1 MDRRLDP
8 RTRLEILDRAECL
21 RLLHTEHIGRLG
33 VVFGGAPLVLP
44 VNFAM
49 DGERVVFLT
58 NRGTKMFAA
67 LGHEVAFEID
77 DADPLY
83 HSGWSV
89 VVTGT
94 ATEVPEEERAR
105 LSHLPL
111 RPWGPGAKTT
121 MVAITPTA
129 ITGRRIATREVA
141 RDS

>member
-1 MDRRLDP
+1 VDRRLDP
-8 RTRLEILDRAECL
+8 RSRLEILGRDECL
-21 RLLHTEHIGRLG
+21 ALLRSQHIGRLG
-33 VVFGGAPLVLP
+33 VIFGGAPMVLP

-58 NRGTKMFAA
+58 SRGTKMHGA

-94 ATEVPEEERAR
+94 ATEVADADRAR

-111 RPWGPGAKTT
+111 RSWGPGEKTT
-121 MVAITPTA
+121 MIAIDPVS
-129 ITGRRIATREVA
+129 ITGRRIGARQSA